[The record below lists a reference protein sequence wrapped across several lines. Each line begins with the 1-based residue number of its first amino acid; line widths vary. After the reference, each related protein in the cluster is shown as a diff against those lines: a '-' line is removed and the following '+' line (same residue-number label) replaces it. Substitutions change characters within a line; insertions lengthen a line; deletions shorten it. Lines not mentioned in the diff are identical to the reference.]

1 MQQRARHLPRLL
13 LLAGTTLF
21 SQTALAETL
30 LRVDARAPA
39 PQLETGY
46 LRTGMNVSPSGR
58 KLEVNNR
65 YLMLD
70 GHPWLP
76 VMGEFHYTRFAAEYW
91 DEELAK
97 MRAAGVDIV
106 STYIIWQHH
115 EEHAGRFDWSGD
127 RDLRRFVELCAKHQ
141 MKVFVRL
148 GPWVHAEVRFGGIP
162 DWVVNAMPTRADDPA
177 YLSYVG
183 RFFAQTA
190 AQVRGLLWKDGGP
203 IIGVQLENEYNK
215 TGPNQGRA
223 HIASLKKLALE
234 AGFDVPLYTVTAWDN
249 TIYPPREVAPVFGS
263 YPDAPWSASP
273 QKLPANEAYL
283 FRFQSRVTGDTSP
296 ASLAATAAG
305 DADNDASHT
314 PFLSAEYAGGL
325 PSMYRRRTVLSPDDV
340 ASLLTIQIG
349 SGVNLYGYYMFHGGR
364 NPPGRP
370 TREENTGIGGYNDL
384 PLISYD
390 FQAAFGEYGQAHPVL
405 SKIRP
410 MHEFLASFGEGLAP
424 MVPRKPERV
433 PSGPGD
439 VSTPRFAVRSLGD
452 SAFLFVSNHVR
463 LYPPPVQKA
472 VRFSVQLPGG
482 TVELPRAPIDVPS
495 GAYFVWPINMSLGG
509 ARLSYATAQPVAQIA
524 TGEGPL
530 YVFRAVDGIPVEF
543 AFDASST
550 KSVTANGGR
559 VVRDA
564 DRIIVS
570 ADFGR
575 ATSRGRTRQVIQIRA
590 RDNALAQALLL
601 SEAQAERLWV
611 LPFKGKTRLLIT
623 DAVVF
628 ADGDALELR
637 SRGNAQIRLGVYPAL
652 SEAAVR
658 TIPGDAA
665 ASAVSSQQP
674 RQRNGGADL
683 RRNGTDGIFQIWEAR
698 LPERHA
704 DVRVTPLRASQPAPP
719 IMIGGPA
726 KAAIQPAPETYAS
739 SAAWTL
745 SIPPEAI
752 DSKSD
757 AYLLIDYRGDV
768 GRLFSGTEMIDD
780 HYYNGLTWEVG
791 LKRFA
796 SLLDKPFTLT
806 VLPMRQDAPIYIE
819 PEYQL
824 HLAPGA
830 QAAEIVRVRI
840 EPEYRLRI
848 E

>member
-1 MQQRARHLPRLL
+1 MPRLL
-13 LLAGTTLF
+13 LLAGATFL
-21 SQTALAETL
+21 SHAALAETL
-30 LRVDARAPA
+30 LRVDARVPA

-46 LRTGMNVSPSGR
+46 LRTGTNVSPSGQ

-76 VMGEFHYTRFAAEYW
+76 VMGEFHYTRFPAEYW

-115 EEHAGRFDWSGD
+115 EEREGRFDWSGD
-127 RDLRRFVELCAKHQ
+127 RDLRRFVELCAKHK
-141 MKVFVRL
+141 MKVFARL

-162 DWVVNAMPTRADDPA
+162 DWVVNAMPTRADDPT

-183 RFFAQTA
+183 RFFAQTG

-223 HIASLKKLALE
+223 HIASLKRLALE

-249 TIYPPREVAPVFGS
+249 TIYPAREVTPVFGS

-283 FRFQSRVTGDTSP
+283 FRFQSRVTGDISP

-305 DADNDASHT
+305 DADGDAPHT

-364 NPPGRP
+364 NPPGQP

-390 FQAAFGEYGQAHPVL
+390 FQAPFGEYGQAHPVL
-405 SKIRP
+405 RKIRP
-410 MHEFLASFGEGLAP
+410 MHEFLASFGEALAP
-424 MVPRKPERV
+424 MVPRKPERL

-452 SAFLFVSNHVR
+452 SAFLFFSNHVR

-482 TVELPRAPIDVPS
+482 AVELPRAPVDVPS
-495 GAYFVWPINMSLGG
+495 GAYFVWPINMNVGG
-509 ARLSYATAQPVAQIA
+509 ARLTYATAQPVTQIA
-524 TGEGPL
+524 TDEGPL
-530 YVFRAVDGIPVEF
+530 YVFRTIDGMPAEF

-550 KSVTANGGR
+550 ANVTTSGGR
-559 VVRDA
+559 IARENGK
-564 DRIIVS
+564 IIVS
-570 ADFGR
+570 LGGSGTGNAGR
-575 ATSRGRTRQVIQIRA
+575 AQYVIQIHARDGSRA
-590 RDNALAQALLL
+590 RALVL
-601 SEAQAERLWV
+601 SEAQAEKLWR
-611 LPFKGKTRLLIT
+611 LPFRGRTRLLLT

-628 ADGDALELR
+628 TEGEALELR
-637 SRGNAQIRLGVYPAL
+637 SRGEPQIRVGVYPAL
-652 SEAAVR
+652 TKPLPS
-658 TIPGDAA
+658 
-665 ASAVSSQQP
+665 
-674 RQRNGGADL
+674 L
-683 RRNGTDGIFQIWEAR
+683 RAHGSDGIFQMWETR

-704 DVRVTPLRASQPAPP
+704 DVRVTPLRPSQPVPP
-719 IMIGGPA
+719 IAIGGPA
-726 KAAIQPAPETYAS
+726 KAAIQPAPEVYAS

-745 SIPPEAI
+745 DVPPDAI
-752 DSKSD
+752 DAKDD

-796 SLLDKPFTLT
+796 GVPNKPFTLT
-806 VLPMRQDAPIYIE
+806 VLPMRQDAPVYIE

-824 HLAPGA
+824 NLAPGA
-830 QAAEIVRVRI
+830 QAADIVRARI
-840 EPEYRLRI
+840 EPEYRLRL